1 MQTSFLTVGGWD
13 EEDYN
18 GEIRWMNTGDG
29 WNQTLTE
36 FKFDGET
43 IAQEYDLVPIQFE
56 VGYPYIGMSQ
66 RFFDKISQMLTRNV
80 RGMTCERHSD
90 KQLGLCKVPDKTCEE
105 VNLS

>member
-1 MQTSFLTVGGWD
+1 
-13 EEDYN
+13 
-18 GEIRWMNTGDG
+18 MNTGDG

-66 RFFDKISQMLTRNV
+66 RFFDKISQTLTRNV
-80 RGMTCERHSD
+80 RGMTCE
-90 KQLGLCKVPDKTCEE
+90 
-105 VNLS
+105 